1 MVWVEFAISSLLI
14 VFVAVKLA
22 EYGDAL
28 ATRTGLG
35 GLFVGTLLIAGAT
48 SLPEVLTTISS
59 LQIGEPNLAA
69 GNLYGSN
76 MFNMFLLAVVDMVNH
91 KKRILRGAAMKHALT
106 GSLTV
111 LIIAVSVFFILAD
124 IDLSLGWVGLDSIVI
139 MLLYVVAIRLIYRQT
154 PQPGPSYEAP
164 PIPDSVP
171 KLGVALFGFALAAA
185 GLIFITP
192 WMVRTSNDI
201 ASITGLGTTFI
212 GTTLVALVTSLP
224 ELVTTITA
232 IRLGAADM
240 AVGNLFGSNMFNM
253 FALGLTDV
261 FFTQGRFLSVVD
273 PAFLIIASLGLIMT
287 GMALIGNLARL
298 ERRVLFIEL
307 DALALVLVY
316 FGGIWLLYTR
326 GLTP

>member
-1 MVWVEFAISSLLI
+1 MVWIEFVVSALLI
-14 VFVAVKLA
+14 VYVAIKLA

-28 ATRTGLG
+28 AARTGLG
-35 GLFVGTLLIAGAT
+35 GLFVGTLLIAGTT
-48 SLPEVLTTISS
+48 SLPEVLTSISS
-59 LQIGEPNLAA
+59 LQLGEPNLAA
-69 GNLYGSN
+69 GNLFGSN
-76 MFNMFLLAVVDMVNH
+76 MFNMFMLAVVDMVNH
-91 KKRILRGAAMKHALT
+91 RKRILRGAAMKHTLT
-106 GSLTV
+106 GSLTMLLV
-111 LIIAVSVFFILAD
+111 AFAVFFILAD
-124 IDLSLGWVGLDSIVI
+124 IDLSLGWIGADSMVI
-139 MLLYVVAIRLIYRQT
+139 MLLYIVAVWLIYRQS
-154 PQPGPSYEAP
+154 PQPGPSHAAP

-192 WMVRTSNDI
+192 WMVRTSNEI
-201 ASITGLGTTFI
+201 ATITGLGTTFI

-273 PAFLIIASLGLIMT
+273 PAFLVIASLGLIMT

-326 GLTP
+326 GIAP

>member
-1 MVWVEFAISSLLI
+1 MIWVEFAVSALLI
-14 VFVAVKLA
+14 VLVAVKLA

-69 GNLYGSN
+69 GNLFGSN

-106 GSLTV
+106 GSLTIL
-111 LIIAVSVFFILAD
+111 LIAFSVFFILSD
-124 IDLSLGWVGLDSIVI
+124 IDLSLGWVGVDSIAI
-139 MLLYVVAIRLIYRQT
+139 MLLYVLAVRLIYRQS
-154 PQPGPSYEAP
+154 PQPGPVHKAP

-261 FFTQGRFLSVVD
+261 FFAQGRFLSVVD

-298 ERRVLFIEL
+298 ERKVLFIEL
-307 DALALVLVY
+307 DALALILVY

>member
-1 MVWVEFAISSLLI
+1 MIWVEFAISALLI

-28 ATRTGLG
+28 AARTGLG

-59 LQIGEPNLAA
+59 LQIGQPNLAA
-69 GNLYGSN
+69 GSLFGSN
-76 MFNMFLLAVVDMVNH
+76 MFNMFLLAVVDLANH

-106 GSLTV
+106 GSLTIL
-111 LIIAVSVFFILAD
+111 LIAFSVFFILAD
-124 IDLSLGWVGLDSIVI
+124 IDLSLGWVGVDSIII
-139 MLLYVVAIRLIYRQT
+139 MLLYVLAVRLIYRQS
-154 PQPGPSYEAP
+154 PQPGPAHEAP

-171 KLGVALFGFALAAA
+171 KLGIALFGFALAAA

-201 ASITGLGTTFI
+201 AAITGLGTTFI

-253 FALGLTDV
+253 FALGLTDI

-298 ERRVLFIEL
+298 ERKVLFIEL
-307 DALALVLVY
+307 DALALILVY

>member
-1 MVWVEFAISSLLI
+1 MVWIEFVVSALLI
-14 VFVAVKLA
+14 VYVAIKLA

-28 ATRTGLG
+28 AARTGLG
-35 GLFVGTLLIAGAT
+35 GLFVGTLLIAGTT
-48 SLPEVLTTISS
+48 SLPEVLTSISS
-59 LQIGEPNLAA
+59 LQLGEPNLAA
-69 GNLYGSN
+69 GNLFGSN

-91 KKRILRGAAMKHALT
+91 RKRILRGAAMKHALT
-106 GSLTV
+106 GSLTIL
-111 LIIAVSVFFILAD
+111 LISFAVFFILAD
-124 IDLSLGWVGLDSIVI
+124 IDLSLGWVGLDSIAL
-139 MLLYVVAIRLIYRQT
+139 MLLYVLAVRLIYHQT
-154 PQPGPSYEAP
+154 PQPGPGHAAP

-171 KLGVALFGFALAAA
+171 KLGVAIFGFALAAA

-201 ASITGLGTTFI
+201 ATITGLGTTFI

-273 PAFLIIASLGLIMT
+273 PAFLVIASLGLIMT

-326 GLTP
+326 GIAP

>member
-1 MVWVEFAISSLLI
+1 MVWIEFAVSALLI
-14 VFVAVKLA
+14 VYVAIKLA

-28 ATRTGLG
+28 AVRTGLG
-35 GLFVGTLLIAGAT
+35 GLFVGTLLIAGTT
-48 SLPEVLTTISS
+48 SLPEVLTSISS
-59 LQIGEPNLAA
+59 LQLGEPNLAA
-69 GNLYGSN
+69 GNLFGSN

-91 KKRILRGAAMKHALT
+91 RKRILRGAAMKHALT
-106 GSLTV
+106 GSLTI
-111 LIIAVSVFFILAD
+111 LIIAFSVFFILAD
-124 IDLSLGWVGLDSIVI
+124 IDLSLGWVGLDSIAI
-139 MLLYVVAIRLIYRQT
+139 MLLYILAVRLIYRQS
-154 PQPGPSYEAP
+154 PQPGPAREAP
-164 PIPDSVP
+164 PVPNSVP
-171 KLGVALFGFALAAA
+171 KLGVALFGFGLAAA

-192 WMVRTSNDI
+192 WMVRTSNEI
-201 ASITGLGTTFI
+201 ATITGLGTTFV

-261 FFTQGRFLSVVD
+261 FFAQGRFLSVVD